1 MKKYLTLLITLCLLT
16 LTGCGSGTGNNVNN
30 SEDSQPI
37 QIEIDGEVKEFSSSD
52 NVIEI
57 YNENVVRN
65 EKLYIN
71 ANITCSGEIVDIS
84 ISTKNLNIGNQNGNV
99 EFANIELDNGCIFIY
114 NINNDDGRAFVEE
127 LNVGQQVTLN
137 GTIGEIS
144 STIKAT
150 GHFN

>member
-16 LTGCGSGTGNNVNN
+16 LTGCSSGTGNNVNN
-30 SEDSQPI
+30 SEDSHPI

-71 ANITCSGEIVDIS
+71 ANITCSGEKVYIS
-84 ISTKNLNIGNQNGNV
+84 NSTKNLNIGNRNGNV